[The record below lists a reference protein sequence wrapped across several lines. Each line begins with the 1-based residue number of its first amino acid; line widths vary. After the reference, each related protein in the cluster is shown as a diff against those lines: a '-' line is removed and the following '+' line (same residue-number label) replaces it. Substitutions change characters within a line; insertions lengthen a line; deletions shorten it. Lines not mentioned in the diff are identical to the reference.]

1 MLLQIIYLL
10 LTNLEC
16 CFENCSAAHFQC
28 GVFSSVGS
36 FEHSPCGGEV
46 MDSGLNGPEAIPMAM
61 KVRPSSFAL
70 ADDGILDQELGAMTP
85 SLRCMTTIRCKL
97 EVRYARTR
105 CCEFETIYKD

>member
-1 MLLQIIYLL
+1 MDHHAMG
-10 LTNLEC
+10 E
-16 CFENCSAAHFQC
+16 
-28 GVFSSVGS
+28 GWDPS

-46 MDSGLNGPEAIPMAM
+46 MDSGQNGPEAIPMAM

-70 ADDGILDQELGAMTP
+70 ADDGIQDQELGAMTP
-85 SLRCMTTIRCKL
+85 SLRCRTTIRCKL